1 MTKEGII
8 TDLLDVTKYA
18 ESEEICIR
26 NSMIETLTL
35 DFASFDYPVIIE
47 NSVIGT
53 IGFDHTWFNQGLSL
67 KNCIIKEKV
76 VYDSG
81 ECHQMTTISNNVF
94 MEALVFWNCV
104 FYADLNIQENIFC
117 KGTSLLDGSNYFETI
132 CKCRHNI
139 GVMDMRSELTEELGT
154 ANTVGTIGLVEIE

>member
-26 NSMIETLTL
+26 NCMVNTLIL

-53 IGFDHTWFNQGLSL
+53 IGLDHTWFNRGLTL
-67 KNCIIKEKV
+67 KKCIVKEKV

-81 ECHQMTTISNNVF
+81 ESHQTTTISNNVF

-104 FYADLNIQENIFC
+104 FYADLNLQENIFS
-117 KGTSLLDGSNYFETI
+117 KGTSLLDGSNYFDTI
-132 CKCRHNI
+132 CKCKHNI
-139 GVMDMRSELTEELGT
+139 GVMDMRSELTEVFGT
-154 ANTVGTIGLVEIE
+154 ANIIGTIGLVEIE

>member
-26 NSMIETLTL
+26 NCMVNTLIL

-53 IGFDHTWFNQGLSL
+53 IGLDHTWFNRGLTL
-67 KNCIIKEKV
+67 KKCIVKEKV

-81 ECHQMTTISNNVF
+81 ESHQTTTISNNVF

-104 FYADLNIQENIFC
+104 FYADLILQENIFS
-117 KGTSLLDGSNYFETI
+117 KGTSLLDGSNYFDTI
-132 CKCRHNI
+132 CKCKHNI
-139 GVMDMRSELTEELGT
+139 GVMDMRSELTEVFGT
-154 ANTVGTIGLVEIE
+154 ANIIGTIGLVEIE

>member
-26 NSMIETLTL
+26 NCMVNTLIL

-53 IGFDHTWFNQGLSL
+53 IGLDHTWFNRGLTL
-67 KNCIIKEKV
+67 KKCIVKEKV

-81 ECHQMTTISNNVF
+81 ESHQTTTISNIVF

-104 FYADLNIQENIFC
+104 FYADLNLQENIFS
-117 KGTSLLDGSNYFETI
+117 KGTSLLDGSNYFDTI
-132 CKCRHNI
+132 CKCKHNI
-139 GVMDMRSELTEELGT
+139 GVMDMRSELTEVFGT
-154 ANTVGTIGLVEIE
+154 ANIIGTIGLVEIE

>member
-67 KNCIIKEKV
+67 KLYN
-76 VYDSG
+76 
-81 ECHQMTTISNNVF
+81 
-94 MEALVFWNCV
+94 
-104 FYADLNIQENIFC
+104 
-117 KGTSLLDGSNYFETI
+117 
-132 CKCRHNI
+132 
-139 GVMDMRSELTEELGT
+139 
-154 ANTVGTIGLVEIE
+154 